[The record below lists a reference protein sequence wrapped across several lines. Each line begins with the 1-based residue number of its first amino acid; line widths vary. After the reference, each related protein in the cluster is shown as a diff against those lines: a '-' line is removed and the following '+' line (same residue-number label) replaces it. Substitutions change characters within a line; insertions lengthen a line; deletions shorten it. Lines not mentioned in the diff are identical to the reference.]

1 MTQQI
6 TGEVNQER
14 LNEFLGRFVAD
25 LGATLHAP
33 TVILGERLG
42 LYKAMAAAGPL
53 TPGELA
59 SRTGVSERYLREW
72 LSAQAAAGYAM
83 YDAGSGMYRLTP
95 EQAYALADEKSPA
108 YVPGAFYI
116 SASVFSDQEKIAEAF
131 RTGAGVG
138 WHEHDIDLFRGTEK
152 FFRPGYSANI
162 VSSWL
167 PAMDGVVEKLGRGA
181 MVADIGCGHGA
192 STIIMAKAFP
202 ESTFVGYDYHDRSIQ
217 EARRAAE
224 REGVSDRV
232 RFEVASA
239 KSFPGKGYD
248 LVTIFDA
255 LHDMGDPAGAAS
267 HVRQAMRPDGTWLIV
282 EPYANGK
289 VEDNLNPVG
298 RIFYSA
304 STMICT
310 PNSVAQEVGL
320 ALGAQASDQRIEEVV
335 RQGGFTRFR
344 RAAQT
349 PFNRIF
355 EARP

>member
-1 MTQQI
+1 
-6 TGEVNQER
+6 
-14 LNEFLGRFVAD
+14 
-25 LGATLHAP
+25 
-33 TVILGERLG
+33 
-42 LYKAMAAAGPL
+42 
-53 TPGELA
+53 
-59 SRTGVSERYLREW
+59 
-72 LSAQAAAGYAM
+72 
-83 YDAGSGMYRLTP
+83 
-95 EQAYALADEKSPA
+95 
-108 YVPGAFYI
+108 
-116 SASVFSDQEKIAEAF
+116 
-131 RTGAGVG
+131 
-138 WHEHDIDLFRGTEK
+138 
-152 FFRPGYSANI
+152 
-162 VSSWL
+162 
-167 PAMDGVVEKLGRGA
+167 
-181 MVADIGCGHGA
+181 
-192 STIIMAKAFP
+192 MAKAFP